1 MNYLQKGYL
10 HRGGISIDEEILVTH
25 ANINLIP
32 ITIDYTSQIAKI
44 PKGTLYGRQTASPG
58 KYVPFMTLAKIASAT
73 NTTNF
78 IATME
83 TALEAGIFTITT
95 DKIKLWDVDAGALI
109 GVPSTGIALTVDIV
123 DTSAGTVTC
132 TGETVDCT
140 PAAGDLLVITDGS
153 ELDEDIVVILEEI
166 DFSVL
171 TADIHTYA
179 LYEGM
184 VKETKIK
191 RLWDEHTTPNCYITK
206 TDVQR
211 INFHKPQI

>member
-25 ANINLIP
+25 VGINLIP
-32 ITIDYTSQIAKI
+32 ITIDYTAQISKI
-44 PKGTLYGRQTASPG
+44 PKGALYGRQTASPG
-58 KYVPFMTLAKIASAT
+58 KYVPFMTLAKLLSAT

-78 IATME
+78 VGTLV

-95 DKIKLWDVDAGALI
+95 DKIKLWDVDAGALV
-109 GVPSTGIALTVDIV
+109 GLPSTGVALTVDAV
-123 DTSAGTVTC
+123 DPVAGTVTC
-132 TGETVDCT
+132 TGEVFDCT
-140 PAAGDLLVITDGS
+140 PVAGDYLVIMDGS
-153 ELDEDIVVILEEI
+153 EIDKDIVVLLEEI

-206 TDVQR
+206 TNVQR
-211 INFHKPQI
+211 INFYKPQI

>member
-1 MNYLQKGYL
+1 MNYFQKGYL
-10 HRGGISIDEEILVTH
+10 HRGGISIDEEILVAH

-32 ITIDYTSQIAKI
+32 ISIDYTAQIKKI
-44 PKGTLYGRQTASPG
+44 PKGTLYGRKTASPG
-58 KYVPFMTLAKIASAT
+58 IYVPFMTLAKIASAT
-73 NTTNF
+73 NSTNF

-95 DKIKLWDVDAGALI
+95 DKIKLWDVSAGALV

-123 DTSAGTVTC
+123 SPSAGTVTC
-132 TGETVDCT
+132 TGEVVDCT
-140 PAAGDLLVITDGS
+140 PATGDYLVIMDGS
-153 ELDEDIVVILEEI
+153 EIDKDIVVVLEEI
-166 DFSVL
+166 DFSLL

-206 TDVQR
+206 TNVQR
-211 INFHKPQI
+211 INFYKPQI